1 MPADPVD
8 VLRKPEYAV
17 DNVILSTVL
26 IPSATCL
33 TKPRLQLFHV
43 FHTSYYYF

>member
-8 VLRKPEYAV
+8 AHRKPEYAV
-17 DNVILSTVL
+17 DNVDLSTVF

-43 FHTSYYYF
+43 FHTTYNYF